1 MSTGSA
7 ARIGSATVRRSSVNS
22 TTPSRGGCAARKVA
36 VPVTGTKL
44 TAPKLAG
51 CTDSQ
56 LSLRYVAFSVGVS
69 ALVTR
74 VLASSTSES
83 RSPHTSHA

>member
-22 TTPSRGGCAARKVA
+22 TTPSRGGWAARNVA

-44 TAPKLAG
+44 TLPNLAG
-51 CTDSQ
+51 AADSSG
-56 LSLRYVAFSVGVS
+56 LSA
-69 ALVTR
+69 
-74 VLASSTSES
+74 
-83 RSPHTSHA
+83 